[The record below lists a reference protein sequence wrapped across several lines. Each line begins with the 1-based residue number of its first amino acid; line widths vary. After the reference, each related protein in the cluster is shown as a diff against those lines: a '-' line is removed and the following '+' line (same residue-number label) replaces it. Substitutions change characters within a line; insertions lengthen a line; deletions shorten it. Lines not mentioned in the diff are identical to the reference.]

1 MGNKNKSSSSVASN
15 LNILKTTHTF
25 IHLQTHCN
33 YSTKKG
39 SSLTRSQQNSFIQPH
54 SPQQKK
60 FTNLIATSKQRSVQT
75 KQNKTK
81 QTPQHNTTQ
90 NKTKQTFQCN
100 DKDLCLWIQRPLARI
115 GWGTRF
121 GGGIGL
127 RTAGSTEYKL
137 TPDHV

>member
-39 SSLTRSQQNSFIQPH
+39 SSLTRSQQHSFIQPH

-81 QTPQHNTTQ
+81 QTPQHNTTR
-90 NKTKQTFQCN
+90 NKTKQNKLSSATTKISVSGF
-100 DKDLCLWIQRPLARI
+100 KGLWLEL
-115 GWGTRF
+115 
-121 GGGIGL
+121 GGVPGL
-127 RTAGSTEYKL
+127 VVG
-137 TPDHV
+137 

>member
-39 SSLTRSQQNSFIQPH
+39 SLARSLTHSQQHSFIQPH

-60 FTNLIATSKQRSVQT
+60 FTNLVAASKQRSVQT
-75 KQNKTK
+75 KQNKTNPP
-81 QTPQHNTTQ
+81 TQHKTKQ
-90 NKTKQTFQCN
+90 NKTKNFPV
-100 DKDLCLWIQRPLARI
+100 QRQRSLSLDSKASSWNWV
-115 GWGTRF
+115 GYQVWWRF
-121 GGGIGL
+121 
-127 RTAGSTEYKL
+127 RT
-137 TPDHV
+137 